1 MFKRIIARLDCKN
14 NFLVKGISLE
24 GLRIIGNP
32 KIFANE
38 YYSQGVDE
46 IHYQDVVAS
55 LYNRNSLDE
64 IIETTTKN
72 IFVIIS
78 VGGGVRSEADI
89 DKVLRLGADKVSINS
104 AALKDKN
111 LLRKV
116 VDRYGSST
124 ISINIE
130 TNKING
136 KYEVLTESGREKSGV
151 ELFNWI
157 EEVQKI
163 GVGEIIVTS
172 ISNEG
177 KRKGLNVE
185 LYKKLRKEVSVPLLA
200 HGGAGS
206 YDHILE
212 LFKES
217 DVDGVLLASML
228 HYDLIKKID
237 KDKNLEEDGANVF
250 IKNFTSN
257 ENQSFNIQDLKKFL
271 LKNNIDVRYES

>member
-130 TNKING
+130 THKING

>member
-116 VDRYGSST
+116 VDKYGSST

-151 ELFNWI
+151 GLFNWI

-172 ISNEG
+172 IFNEG

-250 IKNFTSN
+250 IKNFISN
-257 ENQSFNIQDLKKFL
+257 ENQSFNIKDLKKFL

>member
-1 MFKRIIARLDCKN
+1 M
-14 NFLVKGISLE
+14 
-24 GLRIIGNP
+24 
-32 KIFANE
+32 
-38 YYSQGVDE
+38 
-46 IHYQDVVAS
+46 
-55 LYNRNSLDE
+55 
-64 IIETTTKN
+64 
-72 IFVIIS
+72 
-78 VGGGVRSEADI
+78 RSEADI

>member
-14 NFLVKGISLE
+14 SFLVKGISLE
-24 GLRIIGNP
+24 GLRVIGNP

-38 YYSQGVDE
+38 YFSQGVDE

-55 LYNRNSLDE
+55 LYNRNTLDE

-78 VGGGVRSEADI
+78 VGGGIRSEADI

-116 VDRYGSST
+116 VDKYGSST

-151 ELFNWI
+151 GLFNWI

-172 ISNEG
+172 IFYEG
-177 KRKGLNVE
+177 KRKGFDIQ
-185 LYKKLRKEVSVPLLA
+185 LYKKLKKEVSVPLLA

-206 YDHILE
+206 YDHVLE
-212 LFKES
+212 LFKEC

-237 KDKNLEEDGANVF
+237 KDKNLKEDGSKVF
-250 IKNFTSN
+250 IKNFSSN
-257 ENQSFNIQDLKKFL
+257 ENSSYNIKDLKKFL
-271 LKNNIDVRYES
+271 VKNNINVRYEN

>member
-14 NFLVKGISLE
+14 DFLVKGISLE

-32 KIFANE
+32 KVFANE
-38 YYSQGVDE
+38 YFSQGADE

-78 VGGGVRSEADI
+78 VGGGIRSEEDI
-89 DKVLRLGADKVSINS
+89 DKVLRLGADKVAINS
-104 AALKDKN
+104 AALKNKE
-111 LLRKV
+111 LLRRA
-116 VDRYGSST
+116 VDKYGSST
-124 ISINIE
+124 ISVNVE

-151 ELFNWI
+151 ELFNWV
-157 EEVQKI
+157 EEIQKI
-163 GVGEIIVTS
+163 GVGEVIVTS
-172 ISNEG
+172 IFDEG
-177 KRKGLNVE
+177 KRKGFNVD
-185 LYKKLRKEVSVPLLA
+185 LYKKLKQEVSIPLLA

-206 YDHILE
+206 YNHILE
-212 LFKES
+212 LFKET

-237 KDKNLEEDGANVF
+237 KDKNLKEDGAKVF
-250 IKNFTSN
+250 LKNFPNDQS
-257 ENQSFNIQDLKKFL
+257 QSFNIKDLKKFL
-271 LKNNIDVRYES
+271 KENNINVRYEN

>member
-24 GLRIIGNP
+24 GLRVIGNP

-38 YYSQGVDE
+38 YFSQGADE

-78 VGGGVRSEADI
+78 VGGGIRSEEDV
-89 DKVLRLGADKVSINS
+89 DNVLRLGADKVSINS
-104 AALKDKN
+104 AAIKNKN

-116 VDRYGSST
+116 VDKYGSST
-124 ISINIE
+124 ISVNIE

-136 KYEVLTESGREKSGV
+136 KYEVLTESGREKSGI
-151 ELFNWI
+151 ELFHWI
-157 EEVQKI
+157 EQIQKI

-172 ISNEG
+172 IYNEG
-177 KRKGLNVE
+177 KRKGFNIE
-185 LYKKLRKEVSVPLLA
+185 LYKNIKKEVSIPLLA

-206 YDHILE
+206 YDHVLE
-212 LFKES
+212 LFNEC

-237 KDKNLEEDGANVF
+237 KDKNLKEDGAKVF
-250 IKNFTSN
+250 IKNFLN
-257 ENQSFNIQDLKKFL
+257 NDDQSYNIKDLKKFL

>member
-24 GLRIIGNP
+24 GLRVIGNP
-32 KIFANE
+32 KIFAKE
-38 YYSQGVDE
+38 YFFQGIDE

-55 LYNRNSLDE
+55 LYNRNSLDD

-72 IFVIIS
+72 IFVITS
-78 VGGGVRSEADI
+78 VGGGIRSEKDI

-104 AALKDKN
+104 AAVKNKD
-111 LLRKV
+111 LLTRAVEK
-116 VDRYGSST
+116 YGSST
-124 ISINIE
+124 ISVNIE
-130 TNKING
+130 TIKING
-136 KYEVLTESGREKSGV
+136 KYEVLTESGREKSGIL
-151 ELFNWI
+151 LFDWV

-172 ISNEG
+172 IFNEG
-177 KRKGLNVE
+177 KRKGLNIE
-185 LYKKLRKEVSVPLLA
+185 LYKKLKQEVSIPLLA
-200 HGGAGS
+200 HGGAGT

-228 HYDLIKKID
+228 HYSLIKKID
-237 KDKNLEEDGANVF
+237 KDKDLKDEGSKVF
-250 IKNFTSN
+250 LKNFIN
-257 ENQSFNIQDLKKFL
+257 DENKFLNINDLKKYL
-271 LKNNIDVRYES
+271 IKNNINVRYEN

>member
-14 NFLVKGISLE
+14 DFLVKGISLE

-32 KIFANE
+32 KVFANE
-38 YYSQGVDE
+38 YFSQGADE

-78 VGGGVRSEADI
+78 VGGGIRSEEDI
-89 DKVLRLGADKVSINS
+89 DKVLRLGADKVAINS
-104 AALKDKN
+104 AALKNKE
-111 LLRKV
+111 LLRRA
-116 VDRYGSST
+116 VDKYGSST
-124 ISINIE
+124 ISVNVE

-151 ELFNWI
+151 ELFNWV
-157 EEVQKI
+157 EEIQKI
-163 GVGEIIVTS
+163 GVGEVIVTS
-172 ISNEG
+172 IFDEG
-177 KRKGLNVE
+177 KRKGFNVD
-185 LYKKLRKEVSVPLLA
+185 LYKKLKQEVSIPLLA

-206 YDHILE
+206 YNHILE
-212 LFKES
+212 LFKET

-228 HYDLIKKID
+228 HYDLIKRID
-237 KDKNLEEDGANVF
+237 KDKNLKEDGAKVF
-250 IKNFTSN
+250 LKNFPNDQS
-257 ENQSFNIQDLKKFL
+257 QSFNIKDLKKFL
-271 LKNNIDVRYES
+271 KENNINVRYEN

>member
-24 GLRIIGNP
+24 GLRVIGNP
-32 KIFANE
+32 KTFANE
-38 YYSQGVDE
+38 YFMQGVDE

-78 VGGGVRSEADI
+78 VGGGIRSKTDI
-89 DKVLRLGADKVSINS
+89 DKVLRLGADKVAINS
-104 AALKDKN
+104 AALKDKDF
-111 LLRKV
+111 LREA
-116 VDRYGSST
+116 VDKYGSST
-124 ISINIE
+124 ISVNIE

-157 EEVQKI
+157 EEIQKI
-163 GVGEIIVTS
+163 GVGEVIVTS
-172 ISNEG
+172 IFNEG
-177 KRKGLNVE
+177 KRRGLNVN
-185 LYKKLRKEVSVPLLA
+185 LYKKLKKEVSIPLLA

-206 YDHILE
+206 YEDILE
-212 LFKES
+212 LFQES

-228 HYDLIKKID
+228 HYDLIKKIG
-237 KDKNLEEDGANVF
+237 KDQNLEEDGAKVF
-250 IKNFTSN
+250 LKNFSN
-257 ENQSFNIQDLKKFL
+257 DKSHSLSINGLKKFL
-271 LKNNIDVRYES
+271 FKNNINVRYES

>member
-1 MFKRIIARLDCKN
+1 MYKRIIARLDCKN
-14 NFLVKGISLE
+14 SFLVKGISLE

-32 KIFANE
+32 KTFANE
-38 YYSQGVDE
+38 YFHQGADE

-55 LYNRNSLDE
+55 LYNRNSLDK
-64 IIETTTKN
+64 IIESTTKN

-78 VGGGVRSEADI
+78 VGGGIRSEKDV

-111 LLRKV
+111 LLKRV
-116 VDRYGSST
+116 VDKYGSST
-124 ISINIE
+124 ISVNIE

-136 KYEVLTESGREKSGV
+136 KYQVLTESGREKSGK

-157 EEVQKI
+157 EEVQTI

-172 ISNEG
+172 IFNEG

-185 LYKKLRKEVSVPLLA
+185 LYKKLKKEVSVPLLA

-206 YDHILE
+206 YDHVLE
-212 LFKES
+212 LFAES

-228 HYDLIKKID
+228 HYDLINKID
-237 KDKNLEEDGANVF
+237 KDKGLEEDGAKVF
-250 IKNFTSN
+250 IKNFSSN
-257 ENQSFNIQDLKKFL
+257 NNQSLNIKDLKKFL
-271 LKNNIDVRYES
+271 LKNSIDVRYES